1 MERIKIIVADYKKYS
16 QIIKKIRYEVFVK
29 EQNVPPELE
38 MDEFDKIALHVL
50 FYIDDKP
57 VATGR
62 MIVKDGHIGRIAVLK
77 NFRNKHI
84 GYGIML
90 FLMEKAKEF
99 NLGKVWL
106 SAQITAIG
114 FYEKL
119 GFRTFGEYFYE
130 AGIKHVKMEKSL
142 E

>member
-16 QIIKKIRYEVFVK
+16 PIIKKIRYEVFVK

-38 MDEFDKIALHVL
+38 IDSYDKIALHVL

-77 NFRNKHI
+77 NFRNKHL

-90 FLMEKAKEF
+90 FLMEKAKEL
-99 NLGKVWL
+99 NLKRVWL
-106 SAQITAIG
+106 SAQTSAIG
-114 FYEKL
+114 FYKKL
-119 GFRTFGEYFYE
+119 GFSAFGKYFYE
-130 AGIKHVKMEKSL
+130 AGIKHINMEKSF